1 MEEDK
6 LISFLMRKLE
16 ATYQYEPSSIR
27 VTSLYRLVPFT
38 SLASLANQPVFCIS
52 QVLEMTRVCLIVSA
66 LT

>member
-27 VTSLYRLVPFT
+27 VTSLYRLMSV
-38 SLASLANQPVFCIS
+38 SSQPVSPLYFPGAGNDA
-52 QVLEMTRVCLIVSA
+52 CLGFVSA